1 MSFDLEVMMI
11 LPNPNININ
20 IKRFDDRKRQRKLAI
35 FFKQHRGSNVSIKE
49 LLRKGLLC
57 SANIELLRQIKA
69 YIHNKLTE
77 RFYVHGYIIKKI
89 NTTFGNLLIVLIRLK
104 KVDTGETFTLYP
116 DVFLPMIK
124 FVVDDIDKYIH
135 GELPDR
141 FHHFDLEGL
150 DRISTRIND
159 QLLFNGISTSV
170 TGGLNVITI
179 MFVLKATL
187 VHKLYPNYSNLFHT
201 EI

>member
-89 NTTFGNLLIVLIRLK
+89 NTTSGNLLIVLIRLK

-116 DVFLPMIK
+116 DGFLPMIK

>member
-116 DVFLPMIK
+116 DGFLPMIK

>member
-1 MSFDLEVMMI
+1 MI

>member
-1 MSFDLEVMMI
+1 MMI